1 MASRTGR
8 STAARL
14 RDARR
19 LTRSRAAEPT
29 VVDSL
34 RDKVVAQFSE
44 KLEQRLP
51 ELIDAIVEDL
61 LARIAT
67 PAPINNVVD
76 LPDQGGLGDFEKE
89 D

>member
-1 MASRTGR
+1 
-8 STAARL
+8 
-14 RDARR
+14 
-19 LTRSRAAEPT
+19 
-29 VVDSL
+29 VDSL

-67 PAPINNVVD
+67 PAPINNIVD
-76 LPDQGGLGDFEKE
+76 LPDPGGLGDFEKE